1 MQLLSFCV
9 LGLGDLNII
18 KGSVAKCISLACTR
32 ARYLFARN
40 WEKKK
45 SQQAHSWRMVD
56 IALIQ
61 ESPGTDIF
69 LDMDNIMDFGEHIKS
84 PPCDLVAALD
94 VNYTTLDWYVKDLTI
109 SVCSISNL
117 WVKCWV
123 TFFSFGLMAN
133 CAVLCNSFLK
143 ACK

>member
-18 KGSVAKCISLACTR
+18 KGSVAKCINLACTR

-40 WEKKK
+40 WKKK

-84 PPCDLVAALD
+84 PPRDLVAALD
-94 VNYTTLDWYVKDLTI
+94 VNYTTLDWNVKDLTI
-109 SVCSISNL
+109 SVCSISNI

-123 TFFSFGLMAN
+123 TFFFSFFFFWFDGQLGYAM
-133 CAVLCNSFLK
+133 SFFF
-143 ACK
+143 